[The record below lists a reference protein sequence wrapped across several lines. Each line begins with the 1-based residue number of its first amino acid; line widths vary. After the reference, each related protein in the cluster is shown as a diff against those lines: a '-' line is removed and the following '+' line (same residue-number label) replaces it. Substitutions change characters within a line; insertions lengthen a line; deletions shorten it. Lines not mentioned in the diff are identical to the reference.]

1 MNVVESPAASTGV
14 AARWDRFWYEERDP
28 LSLGVFRALFAAC
41 LAMELPGTQIQSTYA
56 VQGGFHLPYFPFPT
70 PVSPE
75 LYQLLHAAQFPFIL
89 LLGLG
94 ALPRLSAG
102 ILLALQSYVFF
113 ADKLNFRNHPYFFQL
128 LLLFLMFAPS
138 GQAFSLPAAVR
149 GLFDRAR
156 RGGTGRSSLTAPVTM
171 QRLMQIQVS
180 IVYFYAALHKMT
192 AQFLGGQVL
201 ADLMGGSVSGGPVGN
216 LLAGLLAPATL
227 ERFRASA
234 ARPEFWVP
242 AAWLTVILEV
252 SLPFVLWVPR
262 WRTAAMIFGIGF
274 HLMIGYTMRI
284 GVFSAA
290 MIASYL
296 LFLDPETLP
305 RLFGRFRGPSVA
317 PAPAT
322 VPGKRGRNRR

>member
-1 MNVVESPAASTGV
+1 M
-14 AARWDRFWYEERDP
+14 
-28 LSLGVFRALFAAC
+28 FRALFAAC
-41 LAMELPGTQIQSTYA
+41 LALELPGTQIQSTYA
-56 VQGGFHLPYFPFPT
+56 VQGGFHFPYFPFPT

-75 LYQLLHAAQFPFIL
+75 LYQVLHAAQLPFIL

-149 GLFDRAR
+149 GLFDGAR
-156 RGGTGRSSLTAPVTM
+156 RGGTGRRSVTAPVTM

-201 ADLMGGSVSGGPVGN
+201 ADLMGGSVSGGRVGN

-227 ERFRASA
+227 EGFRASA
-234 ARPEFWVP
+234 ARPEFW
-242 AAWLTVILEV
+242 A
-252 SLPFVLWVPR
+252 PR
-262 WRTAAMIFGIGF
+262 WRTAAMIVGIGF

-284 GVFSAA
+284 EVFSAA

-305 RLFGRFRGPSVA
+305 RLFGRFSRAIRGPGAGHCSWKARPEPVLGPSGPGVA
-317 PAPAT
+317 AKLA
-322 VPGKRGRNRR
+322 